1 MTTLAPILEA
11 FFTDYLMTQRE
22 ASGHTIAA
30 YRDTYRLLLAF
41 AQERV
46 GKRPTALDMADLDVP
61 LITGFLQHLETVRG
75 NSVTTRNTRLAAI
88 HSLFAYAALRLPE
101 HAGLIQRVLAMPP
114 KRHDRADV
122 CFLTADE
129 TRALL
134 ATPDRVTWIGRR
146 DHVILQIA
154 VQTGLRVSELT
165 GLRCQDVWLGN
176 GPHLR
181 CQGKG
186 RKERC
191 TPLTTATAKVLR
203 VWVSERAGQDSDP
216 LFCTHRGGR
225 LSRDAVE
232 HLIAKHAAAAAPA
245 CPSLRTKKI
254 SPHVLRHSA
263 AMALLHAGVDLS
275 VIALWLGHE
284 STRTVQTYLHADM
297 TLKER
302 ALARTAP
309 QDTPPGRYRAPDQ
322 LINFLNSL

>member
-1 MTTLAPILEA
+1 MAQLAPTLEA

-22 ASGHTIAA
+22 ASKHTVAA
-30 YRDTYRLLLAF
+30 YRDTFRLLLTYAY
-41 AQERV
+41 
-46 GKRPTALDMADLDVP
+46 KRTGRRPSTLDIADLDVP
-61 LITGFLQHLETVRG
+61 LISGFLQHLETDRG
-75 NSVTTRNTRLAAI
+75 NSVTSRNARLAAI
-88 HSLFAYAALRLPE
+88 HSLFAFAAFRLPE

-129 TRALL
+129 IRALL
-134 ATPDRVTWIGRR
+134 SAPDLMTWIGRR
-146 DHVILQIA
+146 DHAILLTA

-165 GLRCQDVWLGN
+165 GLRCQDVHLDT

-181 CQGKG
+181 CYGKG
-186 RKERC
+186 RKDRC
-191 TPLTTATAKVLR
+191 TPLTTPTTKTLR
-203 VWVSERAGQDSDP
+203 AWLTERAGQDTDP
-216 LFCTHRGGR
+216 LFCTQRGGR

-232 HLIAKHAAAAAPA
+232 HLITKHASAAAVTHP
-245 CPSLRTKKI
+245 RMQTKKI
-254 SPHVLRHSA
+254 TPHVLRHSA
-263 AMALLHAGVDLS
+263 AMALLHAGVDVS

-284 STRTVQTYLHADM
+284 STRTVQIYLHADM

-309 QDTPPGRYRAPDQ
+309 HGTQPGRYRAPDR

>member
-1 MTTLAPILEA
+1 MTTLAPTLEA

-22 ASGHTIAA
+22 ASGHTVAA
-30 YRDTYRLLLAF
+30 YRDTFRLLLAF
-41 AQERV
+41 AQERI

-61 LITGFLQHLETVRG
+61 LITGFLQHLETERG
-75 NSVTTRNTRLAAI
+75 NSVTTRNARLAAI

-114 KRHDRADV
+114 KRHDQADV
-122 CFLTADE
+122 CYLTASE
-129 TRALL
+129 THALV
-134 ATPDRVTWIGRR
+134 AAPDRATWIGRR
-146 DHVILQIA
+146 DHAMLQIA

-165 GLRCQDVWLGN
+165 GLRCQDVWLGT

-191 TPLTTATAKVLR
+191 TPLTTPSTKVLR
-203 VWVSERAGQDSDP
+203 VWLSERAGQDTDP
-216 LFCTHRGGR
+216 LFCTLRRGR

-232 HLIAKHAAAAAPA
+232 HLITKHAAAAALT
-245 CPSLRTKKI
+245 CPSLRTKKM

-284 STRTVQTYLHADM
+284 STRTVQAYLHADM

-309 QDTPPGRYRAPDQ
+309 QDTPTGRYRAPDQ